1 MTDAA
6 RPRARR
12 RAVHA
17 AVAVLTSLACGA
29 SLTGAPVQAQAAP
42 AQTLLGAPTATTI
55 TVKAAAGFNRS
66 AASLTD
72 PRSPWVVVNKK
83 RPLNPR
89 SYSPPLVYVPI
100 NYVWRPSLQWGAS
113 RAATK
118 MLAAYR
124 AETGRRMQS
133 QSAYRSYATQVSV
146 YNARVRL
153 RGVAATDKIIAR
165 PGTSEHQTG
174 WAIDISALPSNC
186 SLSICFANTHQ
197 GKWLAANAWR
207 FGFLLRYPANK
218 VAVTGYSFEPWHYRF
233 VGAYLTTEMRRTGF
247 TTLEEFF
254 RLPPAPGY

>member
-1 MTDAA
+1 MTNTP
-6 RPRARR
+6 RRRARR
-12 RAVHA
+12 RAVLA
-17 AVAVLTSLACGA
+17 ALGVVTSLTLGA
-29 SLTGAPVQAQAAP
+29 ALAGSPSQAQAAP
-42 AQTLLGAPTATTI
+42 EQTHVSRATT
-55 TVKAAAGFNRS
+55 KAFAVTSAVVFNRN
-66 AASLTD
+66 AASITD

-83 RPLNPR
+83 RPLTPR
-89 SYSPPLVYVPI
+89 SYVPPLVYVPI

-113 RAATK
+113 KAATK
-118 MLAAYR
+118 MLAAYQ

-146 YNARVRL
+146 YNASVRI

-174 WAIDISALPSNC
+174 WAIDVSALPSNC
-186 SLSICFANTHQ
+186 SLSTCFANTHQ

-233 VGAYLTTEMRRTGF
+233 VGPYLTTEMRRTGF

-254 RLPPAPGY
+254 RLPAAPSY